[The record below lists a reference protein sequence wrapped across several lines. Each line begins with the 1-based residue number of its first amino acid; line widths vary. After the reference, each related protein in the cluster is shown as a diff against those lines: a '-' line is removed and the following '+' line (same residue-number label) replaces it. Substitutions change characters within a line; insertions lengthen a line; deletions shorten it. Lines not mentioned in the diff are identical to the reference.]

1 MSKYTLE
8 TVDYDSENEASG
20 EYKSNKKLKA
30 DSPYALDYDSSDE
43 QYQYVQPKKYTLS
56 DSIKR
61 TNDDDE
67 IIFTDESILEPYMR
81 KIKSDI
87 KSHTIPLWENLIK
100 KGTQIDKDVI
110 NMMQTCHPTPSEKC
124 NTYNEILHLYWN
136 KNPVGGET
144 RNRRNTRKSIKSKKC
159 RMYSKKVK
167 KSRKCK
173 MRRRSIRR

>member
-8 TVDYDSENEASG
+8 TVDSDSENEASG

-43 QYQYVQPKKYTLS
+43 QYQYVHPKNQSKKYTLS

-67 IIFTDESILEPYMR
+67 IIFTNDSMMEPYMR

-100 KGTQIDKDVI
+100 KGQKIDDDVI

-124 NTYNEILHLYWN
+124 NTYNEILQLYRN
-136 KNPVGGET
+136 KNPIGGRKRET
-144 RNRRNTRKSIKSKKC
+144 RNRRKSKK
-159 RMYSKKVK
+159 RAK
-167 KSRKCK
+167 KSRRCRRS
-173 MRRRSIRR
+173 RRR